1 MCYYTRCCTFVPLLS
16 IIIDFTDC
24 ESRLSESETTVL
36 VLSIVVGILVLL
48 LIVSIIVIV
57 GLVCE
62 RQIKQ
67 KNHPSIINLR

>member
-1 MCYYTRCCTFVPLLS
+1 MLFVPLFHS
-16 IIIDFTDC
+16 IDFTDL
-24 ESRLSESETTVL
+24 ESRSSESETATVL

-57 GLVCE
+57 GLVWE